1 MSFNARLKVSS
12 NHSSNKHTTEEN
24 MMGNTTR
31 KRAILASALLALTGL
46 FASALPAQAA
56 EVGVTAKEIKLGIT
70 SPLTGRAAAVYGK
83 VPGAMN
89 AYFQHVNDNGGV
101 YGRSIKLIS
110 KDDAYLPTS
119 AVAQTNQLILKDK
132 VFAIVGALGTANH
145 LAALRSTNLSGRG
158 IPDLFVNTGFSGF
171 ADPAKYKTTF
181 AVLPSYRMEAKIMAK
196 YIKDNLPG
204 KKIALIVQ
212 DDDFGIDA
220 AAGFAQAGLTFEKT
234 IKFPV
239 GRDTAADAQGWIT
252 NTLKPA
258 NIDLAIVFATTSTT
272 AALLG
277 TSAALGYR
285 PTSGWMLG
293 SVGGDS
299 NTLIAG
305 RVPLAIL
312 NGAIG
317 FNFAPDPQ
325 DPTDEYVAEFKKIY
339 AKYVPGST
347 FDLTVLQGMNTAMLT
362 VQALRA
368 AGKNLTRKGLIAAIK
383 AKGSTFASAGF
394 TPLKYSNTSHVGYNG
409 YWIGKYS
416 ATGALLPIDG
426 KRTIYTTDS
435 GSGAVKEITSSRAK
449 LPKDGLPTNK

>member
-1 MSFNARLKVSS
+1 
-12 NHSSNKHTTEEN
+12 
-24 MMGNTTR
+24 
-31 KRAILASALLALTGL
+31 
-46 FASALPAQAA
+46 
-56 EVGVTAKEIKLGIT
+56 
-70 SPLTGRAAAVYGK
+70 
-83 VPGAMN
+83 
-89 AYFQHVNDNGGV
+89 
-101 YGRSIKLIS
+101 
-110 KDDAYLPTS
+110 
-119 AVAQTNQLILKDK
+119 
-132 VFAIVGALGTANH
+132 
-145 LAALRSTNLSGRG
+145 
-158 IPDLFVNTGFSGF
+158 
-171 ADPAKYKTTF
+171 
-181 AVLPSYRMEAKIMAK
+181 
-196 YIKDNLPG
+196 
-204 KKIALIVQ
+204 
-212 DDDFGIDA
+212 
-220 AAGFAQAGLTFEKT
+220 
-234 IKFPV
+234 
-239 GRDTAADAQGWIT
+239 
-252 NTLKPA
+252 
-258 NIDLAIVFATTSTT
+258 
-272 AALLG
+272 
-277 TSAALGYR
+277 
-285 PTSGWMLG
+285 MLG